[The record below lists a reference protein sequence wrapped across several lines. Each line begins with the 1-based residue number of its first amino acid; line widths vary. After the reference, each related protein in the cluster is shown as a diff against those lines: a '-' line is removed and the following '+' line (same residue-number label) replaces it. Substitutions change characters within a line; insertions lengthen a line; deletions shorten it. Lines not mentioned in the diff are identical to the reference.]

1 MKKIESVNKEKD
13 KKSEIDELEKNEK
26 IILLIERFILCKNNI
41 MISNKEKE
49 KVKTFYSTRYINIIY
64 NFMNKSE
71 DINIVKRY

>member
-1 MKKIESVNKEKD
+1 
-13 KKSEIDELEKNEK
+13 
-26 IILLIERFILCKNNI
+26 

-71 DINIVKRY
+71 DINIVKSY